1 MYNAMKGESGKEV
14 QLFCSMAHEVV
25 HPNQIGR
32 HHQVL
37 MEGNYVLINMLTGSG
52 KSICYALLPWAFD
65 LLRN

>member
-25 HPNQIGR
+25 RPNQIGR

-37 MEGNYVLINMLTGSG
+37 MEMMFLINMLTGSG